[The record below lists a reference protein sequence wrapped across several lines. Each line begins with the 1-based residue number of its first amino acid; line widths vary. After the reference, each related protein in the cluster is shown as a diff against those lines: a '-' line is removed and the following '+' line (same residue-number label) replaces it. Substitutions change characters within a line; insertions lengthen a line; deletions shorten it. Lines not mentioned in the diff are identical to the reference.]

1 MAAWKS
7 DGMSYGATTAEQ
19 ANFTSNELYGKLA
32 SLLLNVEHARE
43 PEGVYHI
50 GTK

>member
-7 DGMSYGATTAEQ
+7 DGMSYGVSRTEL

-32 SLLLNVEHARE
+32 PSLLNVENARE
-43 PEGVYHI
+43 PESVYHI
-50 GTK
+50 GTE